1 MSNKYDV
8 LEVDTIL
15 VDKPTGEI
23 LGYVLRGRPTETG
36 DIFRAAVTLD
46 KIKELNMDLSSYI
59 EFIDAPTQEVIKFRN
74 GYVRTD
80 NTTYRED
87 LKDIAYERI
96 DRDNVAVYGYSF
108 LKSDV
113 IDFDV
118 DTCIER
124 AVSGEVYDF

>member
-1 MSNKYDV
+1 MTNKYDV
-8 LEVDTIL
+8 LEVDTVL

-36 DIFRAAVTLD
+36 DIFRASMTLD

-96 DRDNVAVYGYSF
+96 DRDTVAIYGYSF
-108 LKSDV
+108 LKRDV
-113 IDFDV
+113 IDFDI

-124 AVSGEVYDF
+124 AVCGEVYDF

>member
-36 DIFRAAVTLD
+36 DIFRAAMTLD